1 MEKINRV
8 SPSLA
13 ALGAARSCV
22 PVRVLTSLTSC
33 SLCLSF
39 ATLALARISQGPEP
53 TRQHGGGQV
62 RAAALHGERS
72 WSCILSL
79 SLSLCLCRSSAS
91 IDRV

>member
-13 ALGAARSCV
+13 ALGAARSRV
-22 PVRVLTSLTSC
+22 PIRVLTSLTSR

-53 TRQHGGGQV
+53 TRQPGGGQV

-72 WSCILSL
+72 WSCILCL
-79 SLSLCLCRSSAS
+79 SLSLCRSSAS

>member
-13 ALGAARSCV
+13 ALGATRSCV

-39 ATLALARISQGPEP
+39 ATLALARI
-53 TRQHGGGQV
+53 
-62 RAAALHGERS
+62 
-72 WSCILSL
+72 WILEYQLMNPSEL
-79 SLSLCLCRSSAS
+79 
-91 IDRV
+91 IG